1 VKREEPMCDELT
13 EKDNDEYLRKN
24 KLTRR
29 KFGQHGV
36 AAAVAMMLPPVANA
50 VDVVEQDVTVDTPDG
65 EADCL
70 LPHTQRC
77 RGAGGQDV
85 PRSGNT
91 RIVDAACAD
100 IVTGNLHY

>member
-65 EADCL
+65 EADCW
-70 LPHTQRC
+70 HST
-77 RGAGGQDV
+77 GVSGYGQ
-85 PRSGNT
+85 T
-91 RIVDAACAD
+91 ACA
-100 IVTGNLHY
+100 VWVLRPGR